1 MAKPEKIRITINDKN
16 EIETREVLLKGKW
29 IEAELC
35 DCQDHE
41 EREGD
46 LVIRVGAV
54 AEPNSCTQDP
64 RCSAPP
70 DWCTVYAGGCLK
82 YRC

>member
-1 MAKPEKIRITINDKN
+1 MAKPEKVRITINDKN
-16 EIETREVLLKGKW
+16 EIESREVMLGGKW
-29 IEAELC
+29 IETEPC
-35 DCQDHE
+35 DCCDHS

-54 AEPNSCTQDP
+54 AEPNSCSQDN
-64 RCSAPP
+64 RCPAPS
-70 DWCTVYAGGCLK
+70 DWCTLYIGGCFQ

>member
-1 MAKPEKIRITINDKN
+1 MAKPEKIRITLNDKN
-16 EIETREVLLKGKW
+16 EVEGTEVMLGGKW
-29 IEAELC
+29 VETEPC
-35 DCQDHE
+35 DCCDTG

-46 LVIRVGAV
+46 TLIRVGAV

-64 RCSAPP
+64 RCPEPS
-70 DWCTVYAGGCLK
+70 DWCTVYSDGCVR